1 MLIEPTDTPDV
12 LLITPK
18 VHEDDRGHFFES
30 FNQKNFP
37 DKTFVQDNHSFSKCN
52 TIRGLHYQVVKPQAK
67 LVRVVYGTIL
77 DVAVDLRKDSPTY
90 KQHVAIELSAENFKQ
105 LYIPEGFAH
114 GFQVLS
120 EHAEVLYKTTEYWY
134 KEHDRSLNYLD
145 PELNIQWGTPYPAP
159 KEKPYYRML
168 SEKDRNAP
176 FLKDVVEND
185 ENTF

>member
-1 MLIEPTDTPDV
+1 MLIEPTAIPDV
-12 LLITPK
+12 LLLTPE
-18 VHEDDRGHFFES
+18 VHEDHRGHFFES

-37 DKTFVQDNHSFSKCN
+37 DKVFVQDNHSFSKCN

-145 PELNIQWGTPYPAP
+145 PELNIQWGTPYTVP
-159 KEKPYYRML
+159 KEKPYYRMV
-168 SEKDRNAP
+168 SQKDLNAP
-176 FLKDVVEND
+176 FLKDADLDFVV
-185 ENTF
+185 

>member
-1 MLIEPTDTPDV
+1 MLIEPTSIPDV
-12 LLITPK
+12 LLLTPE
-18 VHEDDRGHFFES
+18 VHEDHRGHFFES

-67 LVRVVYGTIL
+67 LVRVVYGIIL
-77 DVAVDLRKDSPTY
+77 DVAVDLRKNSPTY
-90 KQHVAIELSAENFKQ
+90 KQHVAVKLSADNCKQ

-120 EHAEVLYKTTEYWY
+120 EVAEVLYKTTEYWY
-134 KEHDRSLNYLD
+134 KEHDRSINYLD
-145 PELNIQWGTPYPAP
+145 PELNIQWGTPYPAS
-159 KEKPYYRML
+159 KEKPYSRRV